1 MQRVV
6 VLGGGF
12 AGLTIVNELDSLAAS
27 RKAEVTLV
35 DRNERFLMGLALEGI
50 LGGTR
55 KPSEGERSYAALRPR
70 HVRFIHDEVVSVD
83 TAAKVVHTR
92 SHGLP
97 YDHLVIA
104 MGAEYEPDRVPGL
117 ADASYHLYD
126 RAAVLQLKAAVER
139 LDKGTVVVL
148 VSSLPFKCPPAPYE
162 YAFLIDSILR
172 RRAVREKVRVL
183 LTTPEPHPVP
193 AAGKAVGDVLAT
205 MLRER
210 GIEYGPNRKPK
221 AVDARTRM
229 ITYEDGTTEGYSI
242 LAAMWPHRAPRVLR
256 EAGLTDASGFVPAHL
271 GTFETAVPNVY
282 AVGDSA
288 GLKLP
293 SGSPHPKAGVLAEA
307 QGFAVAQVITS
318 RLHAGPAVEY
328 RGQGICFIDDGQGRA
343 AAMEIELM
351 APGGP
356 RASIKAPTKA
366 DLDAKATFER
376 ERLEKWFRD

>member
-27 RKAEVTLV
+27 HKAEVTLV
-35 DRNERFLMGLALEGI
+35 DRNERFQMGLALEGI

-70 HVRFIHDEVVSVD
+70 HGRFVHDEVVSVD

-92 SHGLP
+92 SYRLP

-117 ADASYHLYD
+117 AEASYHLCD

-139 LDKGTVVVL
+139 LDKGAVLVL
-148 VSSLPFKCPPAPYE
+148 VSSVPFKCPPAPYE

-183 LTTPEPHPVP
+183 LTTPEPQPVP
-193 AAGKAVGDVLAT
+193 AAGKVVGDAIT
-205 MLRER
+205 AMLRER
-210 GIEYGPNRKPK
+210 GIEYAPNRRPK
-221 AVDARTRM
+221 AVDPRTRT
-229 ITYEDGTTEGYSI
+229 ITYEDGTTEAYDV

-256 EAGLTDASGFVPAHL
+256 EAGLV
-271 GTFETAVPNVY
+271 
-282 AVGDSA
+282 
-288 GLKLP
+288 
-293 SGSPHPKAGVLAEA
+293 
-307 QGFAVAQVITS
+307 
-318 RLHAGPAVEY
+318 
-328 RGQGICFIDDGQGRA
+328 
-343 AAMEIELM
+343 
-351 APGGP
+351 
-356 RASIKAPTKA
+356 
-366 DLDAKATFER
+366 
-376 ERLEKWFRD
+376 